1 MSDLSGERHLFLVNS
16 EHGEEFGQWWQTVH
30 IPEVVATVPGVV
42 TGQIF
47 QLAPVQVGA
56 KPTEL
61 RPYLAVYEIE
71 GDPAAVISAL
81 HAVSGAGRLSPPPTP
96 GRTGSTSAVFSPVTV
111 KLSARPAETPAS

>member
-16 EHGEEFGQWWQTVH
+16 EHGEEFGQWWRTVH
-30 IPEVVATVPGVV
+30 IPEVVANVPGIA

-47 QLAPVQVGA
+47 ELSPVQVGA

-71 GDPAAVISAL
+71 GDPAAAISAL
-81 HAVSGAGRLSPPPTP
+81 HAVSGAGRLSPSPTP
-96 GRTGSTSAVFSPVTV
+96 GRIGSTSAVYAPVTP
-111 KLSARPAETPAS
+111 KLTSPRGE